1 MGEGSKR
8 NLKLVSTGII
18 STALGDIPL
27 GVDGGLR
34 AVFLVLRD
42 RIRLAVEKL
51 ELEMLVSW
59 RSFLAGVSI
68 IRENNVPVDIRHVI
82 NRYEVVRTHYVPP
95 CNLKLTLLLY
105 SINYE
110 AYVCKIMPRYLVLL
124 VCCLPPV
131 DACGNP

>member
-68 IRENNVPVDIRHVI
+68 IRENSVPVDIRHVI
-82 NRYEVVRTHYVPP
+82 NRYELVRTHYVPP

-105 SINYE
+105 SDVRYEIFFCIAYHNYCTPNLSQ
-110 AYVCKIMPRYLVLL
+110 YDNYHDM
-124 VCCLPPV
+124 
-131 DACGNP
+131 